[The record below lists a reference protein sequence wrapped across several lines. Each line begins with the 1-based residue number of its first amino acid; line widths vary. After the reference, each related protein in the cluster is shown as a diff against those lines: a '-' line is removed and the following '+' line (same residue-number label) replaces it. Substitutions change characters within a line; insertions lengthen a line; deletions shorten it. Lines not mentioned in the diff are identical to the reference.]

1 LISGKSVW
9 IFSFHF
15 YISLQINIREEVK
28 KEKRKCRERGSV
40 DLKFQALTQKM
51 ATTPVLY
58 LNYYAKGVSRSLN

>member
-1 LISGKSVW
+1 
-9 IFSFHF
+9 
-15 YISLQINIREEVK
+15 LQINIREEVK

-58 LNYYAKGVSRSLN
+58 LNY